1 MLFRHRSYRQYREM
15 CRRRGIE
22 PHSRER
28 VAVLVATWYMKLIAR
43 ARRTREQ
50 LQQTPSRTIVSF
62 GRL

>member
-1 MLFRHRSYRQYREM
+1 M

-28 VAVLVATWYMKLIAR
+28 VAVLVATWNMKLIAR

-50 LQQTPSRTIVSF
+50 LQQTH
-62 GRL
+62 